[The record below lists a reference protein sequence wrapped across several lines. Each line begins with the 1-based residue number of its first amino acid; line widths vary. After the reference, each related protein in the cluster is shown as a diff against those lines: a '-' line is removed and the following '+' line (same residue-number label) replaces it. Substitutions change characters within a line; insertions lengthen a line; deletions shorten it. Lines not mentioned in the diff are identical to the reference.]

1 MSSKKQFIYGI
12 LLGVLG
18 IVLFSS
24 KAVMV
29 KLAYRYEVDALSVL
43 LLRMLFAFPFYIVIG
58 YIYRHEKKD
67 IKDTKKAYLWL
78 FFFGFVG
85 YYLASYFD
93 FVGLVYIKASLERI
107 ILFIYPTIVLLFNNL
122 FLKQRINANQK
133 LAIFITYLGILV
145 TFGNEVSISGNN
157 AYLGGFF
164 VLLSALTYASYLVG
178 SGWLIPKF
186 GVMRFTAYV
195 MLVSCICVF
204 VHYGI
209 IARTTILNFPW
220 QVYLLG
226 FLIAIF
232 ATVIPSFL
240 VSISIK
246 MISSSNFAVLAGIGP
261 ISTIVL
267 AVIFL
272 NERLTLLQVLGII
285 VVILGILLISK
296 NRNKTIAKT

>member
-1 MSSKKQFIYGI
+1 MSSKKTFIYGI

-24 KAVMV
+24 KAIMV
-29 KLAYRYEVDALSVL
+29 KLAYQYHIDALSIL
-43 LLRMLFAFPFYIVIG
+43 LLRMFFAFPFYIVIA
-58 YIYRHEKKD
+58 YVYRNDKKEGSN
-67 IKDTKKAYLWL
+67 TKTDYLWL
-78 FFFGFVG
+78 VFFGFVG

-107 ILFIYPTIVLLFNNL
+107 ILFAYPTIVLLFNKI
-122 FLKQRINANQK
+122 FLKQTINTNQK
-133 LAIFITYLGILV
+133 LAIAITYIGILI
-145 TFGNEVSISGNN
+145 TFGSEVSLSGNN
-157 AYLGGFF
+157 TYLGGFF
-164 VLLSALTYASYLVG
+164 VVLSAITYASYLVG

-186 GVMRFTAYV
+186 GVMRFTAYA

-209 IARTTILNFPW
+209 ISQTTILSYPW
-220 QVYLLG
+220 QVYVLG
-226 FLIAIF
+226 VLMAVF

-246 MISSSNFAVLAGIGP
+246 MISASNFAIVAGIGP

-267 AVIFL
+267 AVVFL
-272 NERLTLLQVLGII
+272 NEQLTLWQ
-285 VVILGILLISK
+285 ILGIVVVISGILLVSK
-296 NRNKTIAKT
+296 NKSKLAIKN